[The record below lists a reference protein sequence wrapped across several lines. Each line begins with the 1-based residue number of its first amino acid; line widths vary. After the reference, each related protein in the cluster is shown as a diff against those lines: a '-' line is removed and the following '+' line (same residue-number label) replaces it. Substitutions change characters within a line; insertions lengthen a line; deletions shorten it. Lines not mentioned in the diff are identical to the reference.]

1 MNTNSK
7 ELLTE
12 TPFKI
17 MLKLSVPAIIG
28 MMVIGLYPLMDGIFA
43 GQLLGQDAMT
53 AIGVSMPFTYFNTG
67 VATLIGVGSS
77 SILSRAI
84 GENNKDTF
92 KKIMNNLLF
101 WVLILSLI
109 ITILGFI
116 FSKKLLSLIGAEGTI
131 LDLANRY
138 LTIIFTGSLFVNFA
152 QSANMLLRGE
162 GLMKKAMVIMTL
174 GAGLNIILDPLLMI
188 AMRNID
194 RGIEGAAIAT
204 VLAQIVQA
212 FVTYY
217 YFKYKSKTIKIEKI
231 KKEITISKEVFA
243 VGVSAMLM
251 QVLTI
256 IQQSI
261 LYSQAFRYGG
271 DEAGSIMAATL
282 RIMAFSFIPL
292 WGMSQGLQ
300 PAIGT
305 NFGAKEYIR
314 VKQLTNVFIIGST
327 CLAGFFFAIIEIF
340 SVQILAAFITDSS
353 VVALGVSNFRLMYY
367 MFPTYG
373 LLIMAVTYFQALGK
387 AKQAGLL
394 VTLRQFALAVPLVLI
409 LPRILNGRVL
419 GVWLALPVNDIII
432 ILIAVILLIG
442 EYKQL
447 AQLVQETGLH

>member
-67 VATLIGVGSS
+67 IATLIGVGSS

-116 FSKKLLSLIGAEGTI
+116 FSKKLLSLIGAEGII

-271 DEAGSIMAATL
+271 EAGSIMAATL

-314 VKQLTNVFIIGST
+314 VKH
-327 CLAGFFFAIIEIF
+327 IF
-340 SVQILAAFITDSS
+340 KIFLLSSILLAAIFWIPAMLFTENLLSLFGLSNTALINGVLYFRIFYS
-353 VVALGVSNFRLMYY
+353 VFLG
-367 MFPTYG
+367 YG
-373 LLIMAVTYFQALGK
+373 IMIMTLTFFQAIGD
-387 AKQAGLL
+387 AKSAGNL
-394 VTLRQFALAVPLVLI
+394 VIMRQIVIFVPAMII
-409 LPRILNGRVL
+409 LPMFLGLKAIWITPPIIDIL
-419 GVWLALPVNDIII
+419 III
-432 ILIAVILLIG
+432 ISIFLYIKTI
-442 EYKQL
+442 KKFK
-447 AQLVQETGLH
+447 

>member
-116 FSKKLLSLIGAEGTI
+116 FSKKLLSLIGAEGII

-217 YFKYKSKTIKIEKI
+217 YFKYKSKTIK
-231 KKEITISKEVFA
+231 KEITISKEVFA

-314 VKQLTNVFIIGST
+314 VKH
-327 CLAGFFFAIIEIF
+327 IF
-340 SVQILAAFITDSS
+340 KIFLLSSILLAAIFWIPAMLFTENLLSLFGLSNTALINGVLYFRIFYS
-353 VVALGVSNFRLMYY
+353 VFLG
-367 MFPTYG
+367 YG
-373 LLIMAVTYFQALGK
+373 IMIMTLTFFQAIGD
-387 AKQAGLL
+387 AKSAGNL
-394 VTLRQFALAVPLVLI
+394 VIMRQIVIFVPAMII
-409 LPRILNGRVL
+409 LPMFLGLKAIWITPPIIDIL
-419 GVWLALPVNDIII
+419 III
-432 ILIAVILLIG
+432 ISIFLYIKTI
-442 EYKQL
+442 KKFK
-447 AQLVQETGLH
+447 

>member
-116 FSKKLLSLIGAEGTI
+116 FSKKLLSLIGAEGII

-204 VLAQIVQA
+204 VLAQIIQA

-231 KKEITISKEVFA
+231 KSKEVFA

-314 VKQLTNVFIIGST
+314 VKHIFKIFLLSSILLAAIFWIPAMLFTENLLSLFGLSNTTLINGILYFRIFYSVFLGYGIMIMTLTFFQAIGDAKSAGNLVIMRQIVIFVPAMIILPMFLGLNAIWVTPPIIDIFIIVIS
-327 CLAGFFFAIIEIF
+327 IF
-340 SVQILAAFITDSS
+340 LYIKTIKKF
-353 VVALGVSNFRLMYY
+353 
-367 MFPTYG
+367 
-373 LLIMAVTYFQALGK
+373 K
-387 AKQAGLL
+387 
-394 VTLRQFALAVPLVLI
+394 
-409 LPRILNGRVL
+409 
-419 GVWLALPVNDIII
+419 
-432 ILIAVILLIG
+432 
-442 EYKQL
+442 
-447 AQLVQETGLH
+447 

>member
-116 FSKKLLSLIGAEGTI
+116 FSKKLLSLIGAEGII

-188 AMRNID
+188 AMINID

-204 VLAQIVQA
+204 VLAQIIQA

-217 YFKYKSKTIKIEKI
+217 YFKYKSNTIKIEKI

-314 VKQLTNVFIIGST
+314 VKHIFKIFLLAAIFWIPAMLFTENLLSLFGLSNTALINGILYFRIFYSVFLGYGIMIMTLTFFQAIGDAKSAGNLVIMRQIVIFVPAMIILPMFLGLNAIWLTPPIIDIFIIVISIF
-327 CLAGFFFAIIEIF
+327 LYIKAIKKF
-340 SVQILAAFITDSS
+340 
-353 VVALGVSNFRLMYY
+353 
-367 MFPTYG
+367 
-373 LLIMAVTYFQALGK
+373 K
-387 AKQAGLL
+387 
-394 VTLRQFALAVPLVLI
+394 
-409 LPRILNGRVL
+409 
-419 GVWLALPVNDIII
+419 
-432 ILIAVILLIG
+432 
-442 EYKQL
+442 
-447 AQLVQETGLH
+447 

>member
-116 FSKKLLSLIGAEGTI
+116 FSKKLLSLIGAEGII

-314 VKQLTNVFIIGST
+314 VKHIFKIFLLSSILLAAIFFGLSNTTLINGTLYFRIFYSVFLGYGIMIMTLTFFQAIGDAKSAGNLVIMRQIVIFVPAMIILPKFLGLNAIWITPPIIDIFIIVIS
-327 CLAGFFFAIIEIF
+327 IF
-340 SVQILAAFITDSS
+340 LYIKTIKKF
-353 VVALGVSNFRLMYY
+353 
-367 MFPTYG
+367 
-373 LLIMAVTYFQALGK
+373 K
-387 AKQAGLL
+387 
-394 VTLRQFALAVPLVLI
+394 
-409 LPRILNGRVL
+409 
-419 GVWLALPVNDIII
+419 
-432 ILIAVILLIG
+432 
-442 EYKQL
+442 
-447 AQLVQETGLH
+447 